1 MCYNIQSW
9 AKVCYIL
16 CKGSTYKKYNR
27 LLPATVYVD
36 IGFEIRRRWAWYVQ
50 YNEAIIYL
58 RKFELGACMSVS
70 KLRHPVLIMSQ
81 T

>member
-1 MCYNIQSW
+1 M
-9 AKVCYIL
+9 
-16 CKGSTYKKYNR
+16 
-27 LLPATVYVD
+27 YVD
-36 IGFEIRRRWAWYVQ
+36 IGFKIRRRWAWYVQ
-50 YNEAIIYL
+50 YYEAIIYL